1 MYFYKNIL
9 FFYKNIDKK
18 KSKIFG
24 LFLKFKRYTAFNFHH
39 FTNIIIFHV
48 FLYHCI
54 FKNKKISINKG

>member
-24 LFLKFKRYTAFNFHH
+24 IFLKFKRYIAYKFHH
-39 FTNIIIFHV
+39 FTI
-48 FLYHCI
+48 
-54 FKNKKISINKG
+54 